1 MHHRFLL
8 VVVMFIVFVFAA
20 TAQELPPV
28 LTFETETYNAGRQNW
43 MVSQDENEFIYVA
56 NNDGLLEYN
65 GWQWTHYPSPNES
78 IIRSVKA
85 LDKRVYTGSYRDFG
99 YWERAAT
106 GELKYYSL
114 GSGVRDK
121 MVTDEH
127 FWNIISHEGFIAF
140 QSLDQFFLYEP
151 ATEKIGVITP
161 KAGIFKSFMVGGEL
175 YFTDQEKD
183 LYRLAGGDI
192 ILVTSMI
199 DVGNVLHL
207 WEDERGLLAQTETQG
222 CYVLEED
229 GFRSVDIHSFLN
241 GKRVY
246 SAIELRRG
254 GHVFG
259 TISNGIYI
267 VGEDGNLLYQLD
279 QVRGLTNNTILSL
292 FEDARS
298 NLWAG
303 TDNGISC
310 VNLYAPFRK
319 FTDNTGWLGTVH
331 ASALFAGDLYLGTNQ
346 GLFVRRRGAEDSFVL
361 VEGTRGQVWSLYQH
375 GDMLFCGHDR
385 GTFLVE
391 NRQARLISE
400 NSGTWDFKPV
410 PGRPELLLQGKYNG
424 ISILEKGVE
433 GWRLRN
439 KVAGFDYSTRFFA
452 LQSGQEVY
460 ISHEYRGIFGLRL
473 DEDLR
478 GVTEMKTYKKPVKG
492 KNAGLSAFQ
501 DSVYYFSRQGM
512 YVLEDFERGFKPAGA
527 LNEVIDSTNYI
538 SGRMTATEGRLWFF
552 TRHSLSFF
560 RQGALAGGLRRET
573 IPVPAGLV
581 NAKSGYENIASVGE
595 DSLLIGTSD
604 GYLIL
609 AISAVPMPQHELY
622 LTQLTAEG
630 GDQLPRRVSL
640 SGDVRLPATGNNL
653 NFSFAVPSYSK
664 YFAPRF
670 QYRLLGF
677 HEAWSEWSPEASAHY
692 TGLPYGNYVL
702 EARSMLGQRASEQT
716 LSFAFTVQRPW
727 YLSYTAL
734 ILYVLGG
741 LLLATVLHR
750 SYSRYYHRKEK
761 LWLAEN
767 ERKLAAERRE
777 SELALSKLN
786 NAQLQQ
792 DITAKNREM
801 ALSTMN
807 LVKKNELL
815 QQIKDKLLEETR
827 PEENIKKVIK
837 TIDRNIDE
845 AETWNLFKDA
855 FENADRD
862 FFRKIKERHAS
873 LTPNDLKLCAYLRLN
888 LSSKEIAPM
897 LNISVRSVEVKRYR
911 LRKKMNL
918 EHEAGLVDYILAL

>member
-1 MHHRFLL
+1 MRYGFLL
-8 VVVMFIVFVFAA
+8 VALTLITLAA
-20 TAQELPPV
+20 MAQELPPV
-28 LTFETETYNAGRQNW
+28 LTFDPETYHAGRQNW
-43 MVSQDENEFIYVA
+43 MLGQDENEFIYVA

-65 GWQWTHYPSPNES
+65 GWEWTHYPSPNES

-85 LDKRVYTGSYRDFG
+85 LGDRVYTGSYQDFG
-99 YWERAAT
+99 YWVRSVT
-106 GELKYYSL
+106 GELKYHSL
-114 GSGVRDK
+114 GSSVSDE

-151 ATEKIGVITP
+151 ANEKIRVITP
-161 KAGIFKSFMVGGEL
+161 KAGIFKSFMVDDEL
-175 YFTDQEKD
+175 YFQE
-183 LYRLAGGDI
+183 LYRLSGGEVI
-192 ILVTSMI
+192 RVASTK
-199 DVGNVLHL
+199 DVGNIVHI
-207 WEDERGLLAQTETQG
+207 WKDERGLLVQTETEG
-222 CYVLEED
+222 CYLLD
-229 GFRSVDIHSFLN
+229 KGRFKATDLHGFLV

-246 SAIELRRG
+246 SAITLRRG

-259 TISNGIYI
+259 TISNGMYI
-267 VGEDGNLLYQLD
+267 VGEDGALRYHLD

-292 FEDARS
+292 FEDAGS

-319 FTDNTGWLGTVH
+319 FTDKTGWLGTVH
-331 ASALFAGDLYLGTNQ
+331 ASALFGADLYLGTNQ
-346 GLFVRRRGAEDSFVL
+346 GLFVRSRSEEGSFKL

-375 GDMLFCGHDR
+375 GGMLFCGHDR
-385 GTFLVE
+385 GTFLVA
-391 NRQARLISE
+391 NRLARLIPD

-424 ISILEKGVE
+424 ISVLEKGVQ

-439 KVAGFDYSTRFFA
+439 RVAGFDYSARFFA
-452 LQSGQEVY
+452 LQPGPEVY
-460 ISHEYRGIFGLRL
+460 ISHEYRGIFGLHL

-478 GVTEMKTYKKPVKG
+478 RVTEMKTYKEPTKG
-492 KNAGLSAFQ
+492 KNAGLLAFQ
-501 DSVYYFSRQGM
+501 DSIYYFSRQGM
-512 YVLEDFERGFKPAGA
+512 FVLQDFGQGFKPSWG
-527 LNEVIDSTNYI
+527 LNEVIDSADYI
-538 SGRMTATEGRLWFF
+538 SGRMTATEERLWFF
-552 TRHSLSFF
+552 SRHSLSFF
-560 RQGALAGGLRRET
+560 HQGALAGGLRRQT
-573 IPVPAGLV
+573 IPVPAGLI
-581 NAKSGYENIASVGE
+581 NAKSGYENIASIGE

-609 AISAVPMPQHELY
+609 AIAAVPQPQHQLH
-622 LTQLTAEG
+622 LTGLTAEG
-630 GDQLPRRVSL
+630 GDRPPRRVSL
-640 SGDVRLPATGNNL
+640 LEDVRLPATDNNL

-664 YFAPRF
+664 YFTPRF

-677 HEAWSEWSPEASAHY
+677 HEAWSEWSPQGTAHY
-692 TGLPYGNYVL
+692 AGLPYGDYVL
-702 EARSMLGQRASEQT
+702 EARSLLGQRASEQT

-727 YLSYTAL
+727 YMSYTAL
-734 ILYVLGG
+734 ILYALGSI
-741 LLLATVLHR
+741 LLATLLHR
-750 SYSRYYHRKEK
+750 SYARYYHRKEK
-761 LWLAEN
+761 LWQAEN

-786 NAQLQQ
+786 NVQLQQ
-792 DITAKNREM
+792 DITAKNREV

-815 QQIKDKLLEETR
+815 QQIKDKLLAGTR
-827 PEENIKKVIK
+827 PEENIKSVIK
-837 TIDRNIDE
+837 TIDKNINE

-855 FENADRD
+855 FENADQD
-862 FFRKIKERHAS
+862 FFHKIKERHAS

-918 EHEAGLVDYILAL
+918 EHEVGLVDYILAL